1 MSDPADPRDGGVL
14 PAGVLLETRT
24 SSSSL
29 DPRDAGVLPAGVP
42 LPVRTS
48 STADPRDAGTGQQPI
63 QIVLT
68 FDDGPH
74 AAGEGATNYTID
86 IATLLK
92 SRNIVGAFFIQ
103 TNVSHRCGCAAGKSV
118 VKKVSDMGHVIA
130 IHTGSDGDHV
140 SHTKRV
146 TAPAYDVDGDKKPD
160 GMNGLESD
168 LIRAKAEI
176 QKMIGGD
183 APEFVRAVGLER
195 NEAVNK
201 TYSRVGLKHIGVNV
215 DSKDNEPPRPTSQ
228 VVVHTL
234 DSGPNSVQ
242 HAIAAGATDL
252 IVLFHDINSTTAASV
267 STYID
272 AISAAVKAEGR
283 TPEFTT
289 SKKAVLD
296 IFLKTKI

>member
-1 MSDPADPRDGGVL
+1 MSNPADP
-14 PAGVLLETRT
+14 
-24 SSSSL
+24 S
-29 DPRDAGVLPAGVP
+29 DAGVLPAGVP

-48 STADPRDAGTGQQPI
+48 STSSTAADPLDAGTQDPLKPI
-63 QIVLT
+63 PIVLT

-74 AAGEGATNYTID
+74 AAAGEGATNYTID
-86 IATLLK
+86 IATALK
-92 SRNIVGAFFIQ
+92 TRNIVGAFFIQ

-118 VKKVSDMGHVIA
+118 VRRVSEMGHVIA

-140 SHTKRV
+140 SHTRRV
-146 TAPAYDVDGDKKPD
+146 KEPAYDVDGDKKPD

-176 QKMIGGD
+176 QKLNGGD

-215 DSKDNEPPRPTSQ
+215 DSKDNEPPRPTAH
-228 VVVHTL
+228 VVKQTL
-234 DSGPNSVQ
+234 QSGDHSIR
-242 HAIAAGATDL
+242 HAIGDGATDL
-252 IVLFHDINSTTAASV
+252 IVLFHDINGATAASIDA
-267 STYID
+267 YID
-272 AISAAVKAEGR
+272 TIGAAVKAEGR
-283 TPEFTT
+283 SPEFTT

-296 IFLKTKI
+296 IFLKTKV